1 VVKTD
6 HEVSLLRLIE
16 KVTNG
21 TIIEISYTGESSL
34 LNQPETMKLKIAFL
48 GTAILL
54 KPGVII
60 GGPVVHDC
68 PLSRSLG
75 YFLEP
80 IIMLAPFAKRPL
92 QLTLRGVT
100 TDSADLSASP
110 MVPMQII
117 SYQCYDRWT

>member
-110 MVPMQII
+110 MAPMQII
-117 SYQCYDRWT
+117 SSQCYDRWT

>member
-117 SYQCYDRWT
+117 SSQYYDRWT